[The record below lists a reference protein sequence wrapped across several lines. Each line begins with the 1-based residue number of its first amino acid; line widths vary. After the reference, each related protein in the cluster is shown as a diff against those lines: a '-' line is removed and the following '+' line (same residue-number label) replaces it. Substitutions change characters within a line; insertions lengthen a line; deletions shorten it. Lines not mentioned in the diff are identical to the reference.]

1 MRRKMVFQ
9 LNVVNLTLINAL
21 KKCLIGLPI
30 VAFPFQYFSYLS
42 KKEIGLPAV
51 VYLMH

>member
-1 MRRKMVFQ
+1 MLLNTSIYSFQ
-9 LNVVNLTLINAL
+9 FGNPKTL

-51 VYLMH
+51 VYLMHW